1 MSFAYEILV
10 CAIKEPVFLSSP
22 NVSRPCT
29 PKSDSELLKDQQE
42 DSAMLWSWGEL
53 PQAAKVRIKPTH
65 WHIHPT
71 NSNYNIH
78 VIWITPPI
86 INSYLL
92 HNKMMYLQPSFLS
105 SKPNV
110 LPACPLSIPVS
121 DNTHFRVIPDTA
133 VHGHDRNRTLHSD
146 GQSNRAACVM
156 SAVEKGGA
164 NTGPRPQNKTD
175 SPSIRKGY

>member
-1 MSFAYEILV
+1 MCLV
-10 CAIKEPVFLSSP
+10 PAPLKVTLSCLKISRRI
-22 NVSRPCT
+22 RPCCG
-29 PKSDSELLKDQQE
+29 PGGSYRKLPRSELN
-42 DSAMLWSWGEL
+42 
-53 PQAAKVRIKPTH
+53 RHIH
-65 WHIHPT
+65 WHIHLT

-78 VIWITPPI
+78 VIWNTPHI

-121 DNTHFRVIPDTA
+121 DNTHFRVIPETA
-133 VHGHDRNRTLHSD
+133 VHGHDRNSTLHSD
-146 GQSNRAACVM
+146 GQSNRAARVM
-156 SAVEKGGA
+156 SAVEEGGA

-175 SPSIRKGY
+175 SLSKRKGY